1 MNDTETTQ
9 LIQAIINKAQE
20 GKAQPYRTIL
30 YWSEF
35 KYYRD
40 LKKATKLVIGTLRI
54 SSKRLFKSYCEDVI
68 AGISDVNKILGY
80 TQLLDIIDFYQGEL
94 ETLEAMLTDYDEYL
108 GEGNFWYSIL
118 GGRRMD

>member
-54 SSKRLFKSYCEDVI
+54 SSKRLLKSYCEDVI

-94 ETLEAMLTDYDEYL
+94 ETLEAMLTEYDEYL

>member
-1 MNDTETTQ
+1 MTDQEITQ
-9 LIQAIINKAQE
+9 VIQAIIDKAQE
-20 GKAQPYRTIL
+20 GKSQPYRTIL

-35 KYYRD
+35 KYYRG
-40 LKKATKLVIGTLRI
+40 LKKATKLVIETLRI
-54 SSKRLFKSYCEDVI
+54 SSKKLLKSYCKDVI

-80 TQLLDIIDFYQGEL
+80 SQLLDIIDFYQEEL
-94 ETLEAMLTDYDEYL
+94 ETLEAMLTEYYDYL